1 MPHAPDLSGRALDGR
16 YELHAVIGE
25 GTFGRVYRGRDRRLA
40 RPVAVKVIKPWWA
53 EDPDWVR
60 SFELEAQL
68 LARVNDPGIVQI
80 FDVGHAEE
88 GLYYVAELVEGE
100 SLADRLRR
108 GPLSAAEARG
118 IAEQLCRALTR
129 AHAQRVIHRDIKP
142 ANVLISARGQV
153 KVGDFGVARLAEGST
168 DGAGATIVGT
178 PRYMAPEQACGGPT
192 GPATDV
198 YGVGIVLYEMLA
210 GRPPFTEKTAVELAL
225 RHLRDPPPSLPNGT
239 PQALAEIVERALAKG
254 PGDRYPSAGAM
265 ADALARAPLT
275 EAHEAAGT
283 APMVAAHRLRPAPG
297 TAPAPGAR
305 TPATAAASARTA
317 ARARTPATAT
327 ATATAPDATA
337 ATALL
342 DRDPD
347 TVAATRV
354 RAPTIPRQESP
365 PTPRKPRRA
374 ILAPGFALLLLGIA
388 VVAVALITAGSQ
400 INVPDLHGLRRASA
414 TARLRRLGLKPSFR
428 AKHSHAPV
436 GSAIAQNP
444 SPGTTVSGGT
454 TVRITLSDGPPP
466 IPVPQLVGQPGGQ
479 ARTVLSG
486 LGLHGVLTSVPAP
499 GVTPGIVTRESPA
512 AESALKPGS
521 TVTLLVAEQPR
532 WRPLTSFA
540 GDAGGHSVPF
550 RILGKQWRVVYNM
563 SYQGLCTLI
572 FFCSGP
578 NARVFRPSGNSTL
591 SQFGLNTGSAQ
602 TKVFTSGPGLYEITV
617 APGSDTAKWSLQVE
631 DYY

>member
-53 EDPDWVR
+53 EDPEWVR

-80 FDVGHAEE
+80 FDVGHAKE
-88 GLYYVAELVEGE
+88 GLYYVAELVDGE

-178 PRYMAPEQACGGPT
+178 PRYMAPEQARGGPT

-225 RHLRDPPPSLPNGT
+225 RHLHDAPPPLPHTT
-239 PQALAEIVERALAKG
+239 PKALAEIVERALAKS
-254 PGDRYPSAGAM
+254 PEDRYPGAGAM
-265 ADALARAPLT
+265 ADALARAPVT
-275 EAHEAAGT
+275 DAHEEAET
-283 APMVAAHRLRPAPG
+283 APVVAVRRLRPAPG
-297 TAPAPGAR
+297 PAGTRIATARIGAP
-305 TPATAAASARTA
+305 TPATAPAASAAAA
-317 ARARTPATAT
+317 ARAPTST
-327 ATATAPDATA
+327 ATA

-342 DRDPD
+342 DPAPD
-347 TVAATRV
+347 ALAATRV
-354 RAPTIPRQESP
+354 RTPTIPRQERP
-365 PTPRKPRRA
+365 PTPRKPRRT
-374 ILAPGFALLLLGIA
+374 ILAAGFALLMLGI
-388 VVAVALITAGSQ
+388 VIVAVALVSAGSQ
-400 INVPDLHGLRRASA
+400 IKVPDLHGARRGSAAS
-414 TARLRRLGLKPSFR
+414 TLRRLGLKSTFR
-428 AKHSHAPV
+428 LHHSRAPV
-436 GSAIAQNP
+436 GSATGQ
-444 SPGTTVSGGT
+444 SPKPGVRVDAGT

-486 LGLHGVLTSVPAP
+486 LGLQGVLSPVPAP
-499 GVTPGIVTRESPA
+499 GVSAGIVTRESPA
-512 AESALKPGS
+512 AESPLKPGS
-521 TVTLLVAEQPR
+521 TVILLVAEQPR

-578 NARVFRPSGNSTL
+578 NARVFRPTGNSTL
-591 SQFGLNTGSAQ
+591 SQFDLNSGSAQ
-602 TKVFTSGPGLYEITV
+602 AQVFTSGPGLYEISV

>member
-53 EDPDWVR
+53 EDPEWVR

-80 FDVGHAEE
+80 FDVGHAKE

-108 GPLSAAEARG
+108 GPLSAGEARG

-142 ANVLISARGQV
+142 ANVLISSRGQV

-178 PRYMAPEQACGGPT
+178 PRYMAPEQARGGPI

-210 GRPPFTEKTAVELAL
+210 GRPPFTEKTAIELAL
-225 RHLRDPPPSLPNGT
+225 RHLHDPPPPLPHTT
-239 PQALAEIVERALAKG
+239 PKALAEIVERALAKG
-254 PGDRYPSAGAM
+254 PEDRYPGAGAM

-275 EAHEAAGT
+275 DAHEEVET
-283 APMVAAHRLRPAPG
+283 APMVAVRRLRPGPGPAG
-297 TAPAPGAR
+297 TATARIGAP
-305 TPATAAASARTA
+305 TPATA
-317 ARARTPATAT
+317 
-327 ATATAPDATA
+327 A

-342 DRDPD
+342 DRAPDP
-347 TVAATRV
+347 VAATRV
-354 RAPTIPRQESP
+354 QTPTIPRQETP
-365 PTPRKPRRA
+365 PTPRKPRRT
-374 ILAPGFALLLLGIA
+374 ILAAGFALLLLGIMI
-388 VVAVALITAGSQ
+388 VAVALVTAASQ
-400 INVPDLHGLRRASA
+400 IKVPDLHGARRASA
-414 TARLRRLGLKPSFR
+414 ASTLRRLGLKSTFR
-428 AKHSHAPV
+428 LHHSHAPV
-436 GSAIAQNP
+436 GAAIGQ
-444 SPGTTVSGGT
+444 SPKPGVRVDGGS

-466 IPVPQLVGQPGGQ
+466 VPVPQLVGQPGGQ

-486 LGLHGVLTSVPAP
+486 LGLHGVLSPVAAP
-499 GVTPGIVTRESPA
+499 GVSPGIVTRESPA

-540 GDAGGHSVPF
+540 GNAGGHSVPF
-550 RILGKQWRVVYNM
+550 RILGRQWRVVYNM

-578 NARVFRPSGNSTL
+578 NARVFRPSGNSTV
-591 SQFGLNTGSAQ
+591 SQFDLNTGSAQ
-602 TKVFTSGPGLYEITV
+602 AQVFTSGPGLYEIAV